1 MSAQYIDSELIR
13 IDKPLHILL
22 DISPCSAVH
31 VIFTVLSVLDACIYP
46 VTCGARACVGEGVN
60 KKQVKVTKAVDPV
73 VMK

>member
-1 MSAQYIDSELIR
+1 M
-13 IDKPLHILL
+13 
-22 DISPCSAVH
+22 SPCSAVH